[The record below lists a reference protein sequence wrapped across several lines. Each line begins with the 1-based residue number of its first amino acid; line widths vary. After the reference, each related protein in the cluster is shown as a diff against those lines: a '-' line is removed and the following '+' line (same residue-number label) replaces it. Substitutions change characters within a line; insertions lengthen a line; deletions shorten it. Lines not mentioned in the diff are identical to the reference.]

1 MSESYFQ
8 MKDLSVGYHGNVL
21 IHDICT
27 EIKKG
32 EILTLIGPNGSG
44 KSTIL
49 KSITKQL
56 TLIGGKVTIGEKNL
70 KDLSYKELATKMAVV
85 LTQRAKP
92 ELMTCY
98 EVVAAGRYPYTGRL
112 GILTREDEKKTQ
124 EALEIVHATEYAEK
138 SFEAISDGQRQRILL
153 ARAICQEPEV
163 LILDEPTS
171 FLDIRYKLELLT
183 ILKNMAKEKQITVI
197 MSLHEIDLAQKISD
211 KILCVKGDTIFGYGE
226 PEAIF
231 KEDFIQ
237 KLYEIDNG
245 HFDPVFGSVELAKAE
260 GETEVFVISSGG
272 SGIPVYRNLQKA
284 KIPFSAGILY
294 TNDIDYHL
302 AKHLAVMDSTATSLS
317 MDNHIPV
324 QVFALKDPENIL
336 RVVMGEK
343 IGTIVKEEL

>member
-1 MSESYFQ
+1 MSDSYFQ

-70 KDLSYKELATKMAVV
+70 KDLSYKELATQMAVV

-171 FLDIRYKLELLT
+171 FLDIRYKLL
-183 ILKNMAKEKQITVI
+183 
-197 MSLHEIDLAQKISD
+197 
-211 KILCVKGDTIFGYGE
+211 F
-226 PEAIF
+226 
-231 KEDFIQ
+231 
-237 KLYEIDNG
+237 
-245 HFDPVFGSVELAKAE
+245 
-260 GETEVFVISSGG
+260 
-272 SGIPVYRNLQKA
+272 
-284 KIPFSAGILY
+284 
-294 TNDIDYHL
+294 
-302 AKHLAVMDSTATSLS
+302 
-317 MDNHIPV
+317 
-324 QVFALKDPENIL
+324 
-336 RVVMGEK
+336 
-343 IGTIVKEEL
+343 

>member
-1 MSESYFQ
+1 MSENYFQ

-163 LILDEPTS
+163 LILDE
-171 FLDIRYKLELLT
+171 
-183 ILKNMAKEKQITVI
+183 KQITVI

-260 GETEVFVISSGG
+260 GEAEVFVISSGG

-302 AKHLAVMDSTATSLS
+302 AEHLAVSV
-317 MDNHIPV
+317 IEEEPFEPV
-324 QVFALKDPENIL
+324 SDRAFERAKQMIRQCKKVINAGIVIGTTNRKIKELLVFAEE
-336 RVVMGEK
+336 MGKLESYEK
-343 IGTIVKEEL
+343 

>member
-1 MSESYFQ
+1 MSDSYFQ

-70 KDLSYKELATKMAVV
+70 KDLSYKELATQMAVV

-138 SFEAISDGQRQRILL
+138 SFEAISDGPPIPH
-153 ARAICQEPEV
+153 ARKPESFRKRPP
-163 LILDEPTS
+163 DEPT
-171 FLDIRYKLELLT
+171 LQTTICYEEIYPANHPVLL
-183 ILKNMAKEKQITVI
+183 
-197 MSLHEIDLAQKISD
+197 
-211 KILCVKGDTIFGYGE
+211 F
-226 PEAIF
+226 P
-231 KEDFIQ
+231 IQ
-237 KLYEIDNG
+237 SYSPTHTGK
-245 HFDPVFGSVELAKAE
+245 
-260 GETEVFVISSGG
+260 
-272 SGIPVYRNLQKA
+272 
-284 KIPFSAGILY
+284 
-294 TNDIDYHL
+294 
-302 AKHLAVMDSTATSLS
+302 
-317 MDNHIPV
+317 
-324 QVFALKDPENIL
+324 
-336 RVVMGEK
+336 
-343 IGTIVKEEL
+343 